1 MVSQTVY
8 LITGAS
14 RGIGLGLVK
23 ELVTRHT
30 NIAIV
35 ACVRDPDNA
44 PTLEEVAT
52 AHPHAITVVRY
63 IAGDAENNKDIVD
76 KVKERFGGL
85 DIVIANAGISNF
97 LGTIS
102 ETPADKMREHF
113 EVNALAPLVLFQ
125 AVEKLLKA
133 SSNPKFIGMTSG
145 AGSLS
150 QFMDVPIGKFCYGST
165 KAVLNFMLRRI
176 HFEND
181 WITAFP
187 LSPGLIITDMAQENA
202 ALDRT
207 GFFDNIIK
215 SYSMDMSV
223 GAPMLVNIIESS
235 TRATHGGEFMNID
248 GSKIAW

>member
-52 AHPHAITVVRY
+52 AHPHAITVVKY
-63 IAGDAENNKDIVD
+63 IAGDAENNKHIVD

-85 DIVIANAGISNF
+85 DIVIANAGEYSHVVRSALCNCYVLTLHDVGISNF

-113 EVNALAPLVLFQ
+113 EVC
-125 AVEKLLKA
+125 
-133 SSNPKFIGMTSG
+133 S
-145 AGSLS
+145 
-150 QFMDVPIGKFCYGST
+150 
-165 KAVLNFMLRRI
+165 
-176 HFEND
+176 
-181 WITAFP
+181 IT
-187 LSPGLIITDMAQENA
+187 L
-202 ALDRT
+202 
-207 GFFDNIIK
+207 IK
-215 SYSMDMSV
+215 SSV
-223 GAPMLVNIIESS
+223 
-235 TRATHGGEFMNID
+235 
-248 GSKIAW
+248 